1 MKNVEKSVATKK
13 MAITIAMVDFE
24 NLSNFL
30 CLKSLGQGVFHSSLG
45 TISAAWKKKFTAI
58 IIYNALKIK
67 KIVQKRTNIFL
78 SYKSWELLKNYNFFD
93 NISTYSLV

>member
-1 MKNVEKSVATKK
+1 MKNAEKKRCHKK

-30 CLKSLGQGVFHSSLG
+30 CLKSLGQGVFQS
-45 TISAAWKKKFTAI
+45 WNNKCCVKKKFTAI

-78 SYKSWELLKNYNFFD
+78 SYKSWELLKNYNIFD

>member
-1 MKNVEKSVATKK
+1 MKNAEKKRCHKK

-30 CLKSLGQGVFHSSLG
+30 CLKSLGQGVFQS
-45 TISAAWKKKFTAI
+45 WNNKCCVKKKIHCHNNLLCSKNKENSTK
-58 IIYNALKIK
+58 N
-67 KIVQKRTNIFL
+67 TNLFL
-78 SYKSWELLKNYNFFD
+78 SDKRWEFKNYIFFD